1 MRKNEPVCI
10 RSSGGRTACLTA
22 RLRGGRPAEFR
33 RLCRRNV
40 RPPGRVYAPGFRLN
54 DLALYAANFLSS
66 GQPERFPCQ
75 LRSRRLS
82 DFGRNKF
89 IFMLDKTL
97 LPVYDA

>member
-1 MRKNEPVCI
+1 MRKNEPAPYGAQGAHHVPD
-10 RSSGGRTACLTA
+10 GT
-22 RLRGGRPAEFR
+22 PA
-33 RLCRRNV
+33 
-40 RPPGRVYAPGFRLN
+40 GRVYAPGFRLN
-54 DLALYAANFLSS
+54 GLALYAANFLSS
-66 GQPERFPCQ
+66 GQPEPFPCQ